1 MEKMKICGTCKTLN
15 QLNQTSCV
23 ECGSCDFEED
33 FSESSETYEKS
44 ATGQTESESS
54 EQSQPRGRCPIC
66 SMELDADLQCP
77 RHPKSGFRLV
87 WSELGITT
95 EVTDSKP
102 LFVGRIPPVDDD
114 LAQRI
119 ERGYP
124 TVSRL
129 HAELSL
135 GQDGYLYLRDMGS
148 RNGTYIDNQPLI
160 APFACHRVQV
170 GAELSFS
177 SKLHAKV
184 DQA

>member
-1 MEKMKICGTCKTLN
+1 MGKMKKCLTCDTLN
-15 QLNQTSCV
+15 QLNHTSCI
-23 ECGSCDFEED
+23 ECGSSDFEED
-33 FSESSETYEKS
+33 FSEFGESSETS
-44 ATGQTESESS
+44 AS
-54 EQSQPRGRCPIC
+54 EQPASEASEQGPSLGRCPIC
-66 SMELDADLQCP
+66 SMELDSNLQCP
-77 RHPKSGFRLV
+77 RHPRSGFRLV

-95 EVTDSKP
+95 RIPDSRP
-102 LFVGRIPPVDDD
+102 LFVGRVPPVDDD

-119 ERGYP
+119 ERGFP

-135 GQDGYLYLRDMGS
+135 GQDGHLYLRDMGS
-148 RNGTYIDNQPLI
+148 RSGTSIDNQPVTV
-160 APFACHRVQV
+160 PFERQRVQV